1 MGFRPPPPA
10 SANRRSCMPLD
21 ILVVDDIQASR
32 QALCALVSELGH
44 SATGADSGRAALD
57 RVRERLPDLVL
68 VDLLMPEL
76 DGFELTRLLRSLTG
90 ERWLPVIATSSLQGD
105 EHVIQ
110 ALRSG
115 ADDYLSRPVNPA
127 LLEAKLRHYGGVLA
141 LQARHASLAQ
151 RQRDILDNIL
161 DPVLTLDAAGRVEEL
176 NRAALALVRLDGQ
189 AVAVGAPCGAVF
201 GIELPALLARRE
213 CQVQRN
219 GGTGYAAEIGLS
231 EWHDMGAVHY
241 TVVLRDLTERRQI
254 ERMKDEFLAT
264 VSHELRTPL
273 TSVMGAL
280 GLMAGGAAGALPTAA
295 LPLAEVARRNGERLG
310 RLIDD
315 ILDLTKLEG
324 DRMALHLR
332 PQPIVPLLREC
343 IAANQGY
350 AQRAGVALSL
360 DLPPDETDAE
370 VELDADR
377 FLQVMANLLSNAI
390 KHSPQGETVRVSAR
404 SSAEGLRVTVHD
416 RGAGIAPQFRAR
428 MFEKF
433 SQADGTDR
441 RAQGGTGLGLY
452 ITRMLVERM
461 GGRISADEVVGAG
474 SAFSVH
480 FRHAAAVAAPLPTV
494 LHVESDFQARARVA
508 HWLAGAFS
516 VEGVATLAH
525 AESAAAHHPPLM
537 LIGNP
542 QTQGSAQAFCAGLKR
557 LAAGKPVLLY
567 GDSIDQAFCTRVG
580 LPWLSPARSDA
591 DDLLAAVRQALSA
604 PHREGTVR

>member
-1 MGFRPPPPA
+1 
-10 SANRRSCMPLD
+10 MPLD
-21 ILVVDDIQASR
+21 ILVVDDIQESR
-32 QALCALVSELGH
+32 RSLCALVSELGH
-44 SATGADSGRAALD
+44 RATGADSGRAALD
-57 RVRERLPDLVL
+57 RVRARLPDLVL

-76 DGFELTRLLRSLTG
+76 DGFELTRLIRNLTG

-115 ADDYLSRPVNPA
+115 ADDYLSRPVNPS

-161 DPVLTLDAAGRVEEL
+161 DPVLTLDAKGRVEEL
-176 NRAALALVRLDGQ
+176 NRAALALARQDGQ
-189 AVAVGAPCGAVF
+189 AVAIGTPCVDVF
-201 GIELPALLARRE
+201 GLELPALLARRE
-213 CQVQRN
+213 CHVKRS
-219 GGTGYAAEIGLS
+219 GGAEYAAELGLS
-231 EWHDMGAVHY
+231 EWHDVGEVHY
-241 TVVLRDLTERRQI
+241 TLVLRDLTERRQI

-280 GLMAGGAAGALPTAA
+280 GLMAGGAAGALPAAA

-332 PQPIVPLLREC
+332 PQPVAPLLREC

-350 AQRAGVALSL
+350 AQRAGVTLSL
-360 DLPPDETDAE
+360 DLPPEGAAAE
-370 VELDADR
+370 VQLDADR

-404 SSAEGLRVTVHD
+404 SGADGLRITVHD
-416 RGAGIAPQFRAR
+416 RGPGIAPEFRAR

-461 GGRISADEVVGAG
+461 GGRIGADEVHGAG
-474 SAFSVH
+474 SAFSVY
-480 FRHAAAVAAPLPTV
+480 FRPAAAVVPALPHV
-494 LHVESDFQARARVA
+494 LQVDSDFQARARVA
-508 HWLAGAFS
+508 RWLAGAFS
-516 VEGVATLAH
+516 VEGVATLAQ
-525 AESAAAHHPPLM
+525 AESATAIQAPQLV
-537 LIGNP
+537 IGNP
-542 QTQGSAQAFCAGLKR
+542 QAQGSSEAFCAGLKR
-557 LAAGKPVLLY
+557 LAAGRPVLLF
-567 GDSIDQAFCTRVG
+567 GDSVDQAFCTRVG
-580 LPWLSPARSDA
+580 LPWLSPARCSA
-591 DDLLAAVRQALSA
+591 DDLLAALRRALA
-604 PHREGTVR
+604 TPLREGTAP

>member
-1 MGFRPPPPA
+1 
-10 SANRRSCMPLD
+10 MPLD
-21 ILVVDDIQASR
+21 ILVVDDIQESR
-32 QALCALVSELGH
+32 RSLCAMVCDLGH
-44 SATGADSGRAALD
+44 QAIGVDSGRTALD
-57 RVRERLPDLVL
+57 RLRERLPDLVL
-68 VDLLMPEL
+68 VDLLMPDL
-76 DGFELTRLLRSLTG
+76 DGFELTRLLRNLTG

-176 NRAALALVRLDGQ
+176 NRAALSLSQRDGQ
-189 AVAVGAPCGAVF
+189 AMAIGTSCTAVF
-201 GIELPALLARRE
+201 GIDLPALLGLRECLARRH
-213 CQVQRN
+213 
-219 GGTGYAAEIGLS
+219 GGAEYAAELGMS
-231 EWHDMGAVHY
+231 EWHEMGVVHY

-254 ERMKDEFLAT
+254 DRMKDEFLAT

-280 GLMAGGAAGALPTAA
+280 GLMAGGAAGALPAAA

-332 PQPIVPLLREC
+332 PQPVAPLLREC
-343 IAANQGY
+343 AAANQGY
-350 AQRAGVALSL
+350 AQRAGVTLSL
-360 DLPPDETDAE
+360 ELPPDDIDPE

-390 KHSPQGETVRVSAR
+390 KHSPQGEKVRISARHAADGLRITVR
-404 SSAEGLRVTVHD
+404 D
-416 RGAGIAPQFRAR
+416 RGAGIAPEFRAR

-433 SQADGTDR
+433 SQADGTDG
-441 RAQGGTGLGLY
+441 RAQAGTGLGLY

-461 GGRISADEVVGAG
+461 GGRISADEVTGAG
-474 SAFSVH
+474 SSFSVH
-480 FRHAAAVAAPLPTV
+480 FRHAAAGVPALPQV
-494 LHVESDFQARARVA
+494 LHVDSDFQARARVA
-508 HWLAGAFS
+508 RWLAGAFS
-516 VEGVATLAH
+516 VEGVATLVQ
-525 AESAAAHHPPLM
+525 AESAAALQAPSM
-537 LIGNP
+537 VIGNP
-542 QTQGSAQAFCAGLKR
+542 QAQGSSDAFCDGLKR
-557 LAAGKPVLLY
+557 LAAGKPVLLF
-567 GDSIDQAFCTRVG
+567 GDSVDQAFCARVG
-580 LPWLSPARSDA
+580 LPWLSPARSGA
-591 DDLLAAVRQALSA
+591 DDLLAAVRRALA
-604 PHREGTVR
+604 AAYPEGAVR